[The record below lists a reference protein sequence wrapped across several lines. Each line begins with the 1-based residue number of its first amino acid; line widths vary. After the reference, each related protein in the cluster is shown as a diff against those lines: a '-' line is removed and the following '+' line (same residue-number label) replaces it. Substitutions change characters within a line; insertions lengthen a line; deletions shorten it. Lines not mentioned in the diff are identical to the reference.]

1 MLPRWSDWKS
11 REGKWCDCI
20 KCVVLIYLCFTDW
33 IHRANGTFTGK
44 PQTKTSH
51 RCEIHRHCL
60 YQCPRSCCDKRALLQ
75 ETHKKTL
82 FYAHHFLLSSRC
94 ILQMVERLQK
104 ISKNFLLFFLR
115 KEKVVLYRSS
125 HPHRCFCNR
134 RLPNRWERKY
144 DFPQTP
150 GEVWSLRRN
159 LTSKWIDFS
168 SLVLTEFVFN
178 TTNSST
184 SADTG
189 SNHTAQTSSST
200 CPETPEENE
209 PSDMFLS

>member
-1 MLPRWSDWKS
+1 MGLSQANLRRKLLTVVKFIGTAFISVPGAAVIKGLYYRKHTKKHFFTHTTSFFPVDVFCRWLKDYK
-11 REGKWCDCI
+11 K
-20 KCVVLIYLCFTDW
+20 YL
-33 IHRANGTFTGK
+33 
-44 PQTKTSH
+44 
-51 RCEIHRHCL
+51 
-60 YQCPRSCCDKRALLQ
+60 
-75 ETHKKTL
+75 
-82 FYAHHFLLSSRC
+82 
-94 ILQMVERLQK
+94 K
-104 ISKNFLLFFLR
+104 ISFFFFLR
-115 KEKVVLYRSS
+115 KEKVVLYRSR